1 MVSVTMLVPKIDV
14 ELCVGCGAC
23 EDTCPDVFELQDDGL
38 SHVIDA
44 TACSECDCQE
54 AADSCPTEAI
64 SFIEE

>member
-1 MVSVTMLVPKIDV
+1 MLIPKIDV

-23 EDTCPDVFELQDDGL
+23 EDICPDVFELQDDGL

-44 TACSECDCQE
+44 TGCSECECQE

-64 SFIEE
+64 SFAEE

>member
-44 TACSECDCQE
+44 AACSECECQE

-64 SFIEE
+64 SIIEE